1 MATSIISISTDSSKE
16 NVGSSTSRVVTF
28 GTIPI
33 VKPAIS
39 EVATAVVALT
49 TGVLDLDV
57 HSTLETD
64 PFEDLSSPV
73 HAPVVHIVS
82 PFLHSFDSSK
92 AFDDSSGSDSLK
104 SLSSLDSH
112 KIAVACWRGK
122 VASRSVPSSSST
134 HSLPFTDIVLPIPH
148 RIVPAPPKVARRHA
162 ILVLT
167 VHPYLSRIPTNH
179 KGFHS
184 SSLSPPRKRRR
195 APSYSSSSDSPA
207 STADNSP
214 TLHRFVDLHPVR
226 TPQDSEAYHHW
237 RVAPLSIVYP
247 PTTFKSSSRDFSSK
261 SLTSL
266 SERPPYSLAI
276 HSPAPSPSARPFQ
289 KRCRS
294 SATLVPLATPTL
306 GALSFARANLLL
318 HRKRIMGFSTTSSP
332 KDSNKGSIEVDSNED
347 IDSDVMVDIEAD
359 IAIEAITA
367 DEIRAE
373 TKIGLKRDDEAK
385 DEAESSARGT
395 VDIGVDRVTEPE
407 IPAASDGGSG
417 EDFNIG
423 AQEIQALADEREMT
437 RMHKRIS
444 VLEGSNMRLRSALAE
459 ERERAD
465 NVWRRIGYIQDEL
478 RQIRSTRYYDMMDVR
493 RLETFAMRRLG
504 YRP

>member
-1 MATSIISISTDSSKE
+1 IISISTDSSKE

-73 HAPVVHIVS
+73 HTPVVHIVS

-112 KIAVACWRGK
+112 EIVVACWRGK

-134 HSLPFTDIVLPIPH
+134 HSLPFTDIVLPTPH
-148 RIVPAPPKVARRHA
+148 RIIPAPPKMLTARKR
-162 ILVLT
+162 
-167 VHPYLSRIPTNH
+167 VHPYLSRIPTNR

-195 APSYSSSSDSPA
+195 APSYSSSLDSPA

-214 TLHRFVDLHPVR
+214 TPHRFVDLHHVR
-226 TPQDSEAYHHW
+226 TPYDSEAYHHW
-237 RVAPLSIVYP
+237 MAAPLSIVYP
-247 PTTFKSSSRDFSSK
+247 PTTFKSSFRDFSSK
-261 SLTSL
+261 SLTSS
-266 SERPPYSLAI
+266 SERPPHLLAI
-276 HSPAPSPSARPFQ
+276 HSPAPSPSARPSQ

-294 SATLVPLATPTL
+294 PTTLVPLATPTL

-318 HRKRIMGFSTTSSP
+318 PRKRIRGFSAASSL
-332 KDSNKGSIEVDSNED
+332 KDNNKGSIEVDSEED
-347 IDSDVMVDIEAD
+347 INSDVIVDIEAD
-359 IAIEAITA
+359 IATEATTT

-373 TKIGLKRDDEAK
+373 TKIGLKRDDEAM

-407 IPAASDGGSG
+407 IPAASDGGSR

-423 AQEIQALADEREMT
+423 LDVVIQDLYDHMEENPTWRIADIEDEQRAQEIQALADERDDSYT
-437 RMHKRIS
+437 
-444 VLEGSNMRLRSALAE
+444 
-459 ERERAD
+459 
-465 NVWRRIGYIQDEL
+465 
-478 RQIRSTRYYDMMDVR
+478 
-493 RLETFAMRRLG
+493 
-504 YRP
+504 